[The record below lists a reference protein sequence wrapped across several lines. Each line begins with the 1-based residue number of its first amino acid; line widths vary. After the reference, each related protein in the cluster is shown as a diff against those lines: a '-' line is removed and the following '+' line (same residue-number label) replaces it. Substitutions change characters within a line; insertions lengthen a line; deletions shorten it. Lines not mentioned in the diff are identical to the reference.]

1 MNPADQERERR
12 FDALFESYLADMV
25 AYCGWRAKSAADA
38 EDAVSEV
45 FLAAW
50 RRLDEVPSGHEARL
64 WLYGTA
70 RRVMANQARTGRR
83 KALLHVRLQ
92 AFPPPEAA
100 GHSHMDSE
108 ASSQLIEAVR
118 EALAALRPAD
128 RETLLLSEWEGLTPA
143 QIAEVMQCP
152 AVTARGRLFR
162 VRRRLGVAL
171 EERGVGPAEQDPVT
185 RSSSI
190 YLRGVVE

>member
-1 MNPADQERERR
+1 MNLADQERERR

-50 RRLDEVPSGHEARL
+50 RRLDAVPCGQEARL

-70 RRVMANQARTGRR
+70 RRVLANQARTSRR

-92 AFPPPEAA
+92 SFPPPEAA
-100 GHSHMDSE
+100 VDGDVDLGAPSP
-108 ASSQLIEAVR
+108 LTEAVR
-118 EALAALRPAD
+118 EALVALGPED
-128 RETLLLSEWEGLTPA
+128 RETLLLSEWEGLTPT
-143 QIAEVMQCP
+143 QIAEVLQCP

-162 VRRRLGVAL
+162 ARRRFRAAL
-171 EERGVGPAEQDPVT
+171 EECGVGSAEQDPAA
-185 RSSSI
+185 RSANI

>member
-25 AYCGWRAKSAADA
+25 AYCVWRAKSAADA

-128 RETLLLSEWEGLTPA
+128 RETLLLSG
-143 QIAEVMQCP
+143 
-152 AVTARGRLFR
+152 GRDSL
-162 VRRRLGVAL
+162 RRRSRRSCSVRLSPPGAGCFESAGAL
-171 EERGVGPAEQDPVT
+171 ASLS
-185 RSSSI
+185 RS
-190 YLRGVVE
+190 GA